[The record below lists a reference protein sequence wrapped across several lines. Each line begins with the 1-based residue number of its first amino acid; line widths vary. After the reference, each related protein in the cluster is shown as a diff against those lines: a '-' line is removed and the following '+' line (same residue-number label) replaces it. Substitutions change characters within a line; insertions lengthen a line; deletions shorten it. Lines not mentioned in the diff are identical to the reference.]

1 VRLLLLSALAL
12 AFAAPALAIAPRTSV
27 AAVEEDL
34 VCPACHEPLDESSS
48 PVAEQMKAYIRL
60 HVAMGWTKSRIENTL
75 EAQPGMGPAILGV
88 PSKHGFD
95 LLIWVL
101 PLGGIAVGAVA
112 LAGGALVWSRNRSDD
127 TPPTGGSGLDPA
139 LERRVDEALAGFD
152 G

>member
-1 VRLLLLSALAL
+1 VRLLLLGVLAL
-12 AFAAPALAIAPRTSV
+12 AFAAPALAITPRTSI

-48 PVAEQMKAYIRL
+48 PVAEQMKAYIRT
-60 HVAMGWTKSRIENTL
+60 HIAMGWTKSRIENTL

-101 PLGGIAVGAVA
+101 PLGGIGVGAVA
-112 LAGGALVWSRNRSDD
+112 LGGGAWAWSHNRSDD
-127 TPPTGGSGLDPA
+127 PSPTGGSGLDPA
-139 LERRVDEALAGFD
+139 MERRVTDELARFD

>member
-1 VRLLLLSALAL
+1 MRIFLACALAL
-12 AFAAPALAIAPRTSV
+12 AFAAPALAVAPKTSI

-48 PVAEQMKAYIRL
+48 PVAEQMKAYIRQ
-60 HVAMGWTKSRIENTL
+60 HIAMGWTKTRIENTL
-75 EAQPGMGPAILGV
+75 EAQPGMGPSIFGV

-95 LLIWVL
+95 LTLWLL
-101 PLGGIAVGAVA
+101 PFAGIAIGAAA
-112 LAGGALVWSRNRSDD
+112 LAGGAWVWSRNRSDE
-127 TPPTGGSGLDPA
+127 PPPSEPGLDPV